1 MNYCE
6 RCRVGLNRQRAAR
19 PHSWQLS
26 RYDSLRMPRAAG
38 RVERAHGCN
47 SSKFNVSADNRL
59 PRCPLELVPPR
70 RIVMSWCYAFGG
82 EPEEHART
90 SRLEIDVAPIAD
102 GTELSFTHSGLF
114 GEVSEESHAWGWSG
128 SLDKLV
134 RHVERAASSAGLTLE
149 ERE

>member
-38 RVERAHGCN
+38 RVERAHACN

-59 PRCPLELVPPR
+59 VQCPLSAEADLEAANPSGRVEMWRGDGRSGIAVCRPFRLAVP
-70 RIVMSWCYAFGG
+70 
-82 EPEEHART
+82 
-90 SRLEIDVAPIAD
+90 
-102 GTELSFTHSGLF
+102 
-114 GEVSEESHAWGWSG
+114 
-128 SLDKLV
+128 
-134 RHVERAASSAGLTLE
+134 
-149 ERE
+149 